1 MILLHDIRQ
10 LTYDQNTARL
20 QDFCK
25 TLFEEI
31 YQVIDQQSAIIMFDL
46 IKSINLNYPFAKKI
60 E

>member
-1 MILLHDIRQ
+1 MILLHDVRQ
-10 LTYDQNTARL
+10 LTDDQNSERL
-20 QDFCK
+20 PDFCK

-46 IKSINLNYPFAKKI
+46 IKSINLNSLFSKKI